1 MDNSCRQQ
9 LVCGGTASGMGWGWS
24 GDGEDCREGGWTRR
38 HTGRDGGAAVMVGA
52 WSRNKRAARDLACR
66 VTDRPSLSR
75 SRGEWRAR
83 AGGEMLPSSII
94 AECLSSRAASA
105 AAPAASLHH
114 SLISIM
120 SSVYSAGPSS
130 ASRQTSADCSR
141 LDVLP
146 CRSCRTL
153 PTSCF
158 TPTAPKKRRELPTT
172 TTVFV

>member
-1 MDNSCRQQ
+1 MRPAKRR
-9 LVCGGTASGMGWGWS
+9 LSGPARTFMTS
-24 GDGEDCREGGWTRR
+24 LR
-38 HTGRDGGAAVMVGA
+38 HSKAAVWTVDDVARSTEMNMAGA

-158 TPTAPKKRRELPTT
+158 TPTAPKKRRGLPTT